1 MATIDVSCNPAV
13 DGWACSVV
21 VTEPGGSTRHEVTLQ
36 QSDLARLAPTEKPD
50 ELVRRAF
57 EFLLAREPGESIL
70 RSFDL
75 MAIARYFPEF
85 EAEIR
90 RS

>member
-1 MATIDVSCNPAV
+1 MARIDVSCNPAV
-13 DGWACSVV
+13 DGWTCSVV
-21 VTEPGGSTRHEVTLQ
+21 VTDSSTRHEVTLQ

-70 RSFDL
+70 RSFNL